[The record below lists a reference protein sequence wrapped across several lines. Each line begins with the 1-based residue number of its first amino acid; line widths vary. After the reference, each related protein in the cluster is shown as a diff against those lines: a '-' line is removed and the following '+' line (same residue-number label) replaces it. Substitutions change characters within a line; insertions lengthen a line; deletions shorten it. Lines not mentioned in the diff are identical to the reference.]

1 MVYKEI
7 HMALIINGT
16 AGNDNLAGGE
26 YSADILD
33 GLAGNDTLWGYSG
46 DDLLLGNMGNDLLSA
61 GDGNDIGLGGSGA
74 DSVWMG
80 AGNDLADGGSG
91 SDLIGGGSG
100 NDLLWGDNGFT
111 EADSQ
116 AIAWTLAQAEDLDD
130 LGSLLNVGM
139 TQLLNATGNYA
150 RDWQSHDTIWA
161 GTGSDIAFGGLGN
174 DVIGGGTGNDASRVA
189 VATTPSTVLLAT
201 TSSTATTRTTCSSV
215 GRVTTPSPTVVART
229 PSGAGTATTSCSP
242 VTGRVKETLTPTM
255 MVLSTSM
262 TWTSTSAWTTTP
274 TPSASKAATVRT
286 RFLAFDAR
294 KGYQNAEDL
303 IDLTAY
309 NYGSMDDV
317 NLVNYTVAQYNA
329 LDIDGNSNAADD
341 DLDPTVAQQVDGVA
355 LIQNP
360 SCCNCYGVSEN
371 SITIAYIGD
380 FDSSNILL

>member
-1 MVYKEI
+1 
-7 HMALIINGT
+7 MALIINGT

-174 DVIGGGTGNDASRVA
+174 DVIGGGTGNDALSGGRGNDTIYGAAGNDIVYGNDEND
-189 VATTPSTVLLAT
+189 LLF
-201 TSSTATTRTTCSSV
+201 
-215 GRVTTPSPTVVART
+215 G
-229 PSGAGTATTSCSP
+229 GAGNDTIADGGGQDTIWGGDGDDLMLAGNWEGQGNVDTNNDGVVDVYDMDFDQCLDND
-242 VTGRVKETLTPTM
+242 TDTFGFEGCHGQDTI
-255 MVLSTSM
+255 
-262 TWTSTSAWTTTP
+262 
-274 TPSASKAATVRT
+274 
-286 RFLAFDAR
+286 LAFDAR

-329 LDIDGNSNAADD
+329 LDIDGNGNAADD

>member
-1 MVYKEI
+1 
-7 HMALIINGT
+7 MALIINGT

-26 YSADILD
+26 YSADIID

-46 DDLLLGNMGNDLLSA
+46 DDLLLGNMGNDLLGA

-74 DSVWMG
+74 DTVWMG

-111 EADSQ
+111 EADAQ
-116 AIAWTLAQAEDLDD
+116 AIAWTLDQAGNLDLDD

-139 TQLLNATGNYA
+139 TQLLNATGNYG

-174 DVIGGGTGNDASRVA
+174 DLIGGGTGNDALSGGRGNDTIYGAAGNDIVYGNDEND
-189 VATTPSTVLLAT
+189 LLF
-201 TSSTATTRTTCSSV
+201 
-215 GRVTTPSPTVVART
+215 G
-229 PSGAGTATTSCSP
+229 GAGNDTIADGGGQDTIWGGDGDDLMLAGNWEGQGNVDTNNDGVVDVYDMDFDQCLDND
-242 VTGRVKETLTPTM
+242 TDTFGFEGCHGQDTI
-255 MVLSTSM
+255 
-262 TWTSTSAWTTTP
+262 
-274 TPSASKAATVRT
+274 
-286 RFLAFDAR
+286 LAFDAR

-329 LDIDGNSNAADD
+329 LDLDGNGNAADD

>member
-1 MVYKEI
+1 
-7 HMALIINGT
+7 MALIINGT

-26 YSADILD
+26 YSADIID

-46 DDLLLGNMGNDLLSA
+46 DDLLLGNMGDDLLGA

-74 DSVWMG
+74 DTIWMG

-111 EADSQ
+111 AADAQ
-116 AIAWTLAQAEDLDD
+116 AIAWTLDQFDNQDD

-174 DVIGGGTGNDASRVA
+174 DVIGGGTGNDALSGGRGNDTIYGAAGNDIVYGNDEHD
-189 VATTPSTVLLAT
+189 LLF
-201 TSSTATTRTTCSSV
+201 
-215 GRVTTPSPTVVART
+215 G
-229 PSGAGTATTSCSP
+229 GAGNDTIADGGGQDTIWGGAGDDLMLAGNWERQEGNVDTNEDGVVDVYDRDFDRCLDND
-242 VTGRVKETLTPTM
+242 TDTFGFEGCHGQDTI
-255 MVLSTSM
+255 
-262 TWTSTSAWTTTP
+262 
-274 TPSASKAATVRT
+274 
-286 RFLAFDAR
+286 LAFDAR

-317 NLVNYTVAQYNA
+317 NLVNYTVDEYNA
-329 LDIDGNSNAADD
+329 LDIDGNGILDDD
-341 DLDPTVAQQVDGVA
+341 DLDSTVADQVDGVA